1 MWVLIISAAIALP
14 VTIYL
19 VRNTPDWNLAPLQE
33 WLLGHETGKDA
44 AKRAE
49 EPPDTGDTD
58 QG

>member
-1 MWVLIISAAIALP
+1 MLVLIISAAIALP

-33 WLLGHETGKDA
+33 WLLGPETDKGA
-44 AKRAE
+44 AKRAQ
-49 EPPDTGDTD
+49 EPPDTRDTD